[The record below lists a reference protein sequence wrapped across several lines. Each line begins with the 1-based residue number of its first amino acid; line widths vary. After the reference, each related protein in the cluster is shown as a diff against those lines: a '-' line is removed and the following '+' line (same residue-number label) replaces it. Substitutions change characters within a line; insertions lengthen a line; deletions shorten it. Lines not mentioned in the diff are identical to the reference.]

1 MNYLCCEI
9 FFVLFCLRYELF
21 SSFLFTLAH
30 DSVDYFSKNCAAST
44 SRIQRAL
51 ASDEKTNLQ
60 IEKYKAITANG
71 QNFRHTT
78 CIDDTYISNTLHI
91 LTCTSM
97 KEK

>member
-1 MNYLCCEI
+1 MLLAYFDLVMNYFRVVCAYLI
-9 FFVLFCLRYELF
+9 MAVLINFRRIML
-21 SSFLFTLAH
+21 H
-30 DSVDYFSKNCAAST
+30 NHAST
-44 SRIQRAL
+44 SRMQRAL

-78 CIDDTYISNTLHI
+78 CIDDNYISNTLHI
-91 LTCTSM
+91 FTCTSM

>member
-1 MNYLCCEI
+1 MNY
-9 FFVLFCLRYELF
+9 FRVFCLHLLMTVLIIFRRIVL
-21 SSFLFTLAH
+21 H
-30 DSVDYFSKNCAAST
+30 NHAST
-44 SRIQRAL
+44 SRMQRAL

-78 CIDDTYISNTLHI
+78 CIDDYYISSTLHI
-91 LTCTSM
+91 FTCTSM

>member
-1 MNYLCCEI
+1 MNYLFGEI
-9 FFVLFCLRYELF
+9 FVVLFCLRYELF
-21 SSFLFTLAH
+21 SSFLFMTELIIFRRIVMH
-30 DSVDYFSKNCAAST
+30 NHAST

-51 ASDEKTNLQ
+51 ASDEKTNLK

-78 CIDDTYISNTLHI
+78 YIDDTYISNILHI